1 MSRPKGPLVGPCCL
15 WTGVAISSVCRGA
28 GYHAFAKGIGLRQ
41 NEKMALH
48 PCHDIRVTG
57 AFSEPSLM
65 RSVLSRHDETWP
77 QNDAVA
83 AAVRAWSDDERDGR
97 KRDAR

>member
-1 MSRPKGPLVGPCCL
+1 MSRPKGPLVAPCCL
-15 WTGVAISSVCRGA
+15 WTAVAISSVYRGA
-28 GYHAFAKGIGLRQ
+28 GYHTFAKGIGLRQ

-48 PCHDIRVTG
+48 YIRVTG
-57 AFSEPSLM
+57 TFSEPSLM

-77 QNDAVA
+77 YNDAVA
-83 AAVRAWSDDERDGR
+83 AAAARAWSDDERDGR